1 MAKNVIISN
10 AFQNIQYI
18 DSLELSQ
25 QINDSLSITPTFP
38 TSFTNSVGVYCP
50 AYTGTSGSYEFTFPI
65 TTTYKTFRLNNNYVV
80 SNDEYPADNYI
91 QTIMIPINLPSNC
104 GSFQVTPY
112 FHNSTVPA
120 YIKQNSTFGIISSDT
135 TVELNTV
142 QFACKDS
149 NGSLVGQLEEG
160 PSGSDALASASG
172 YFKGFTDNPIY
183 EVSGS
188 SLTSTTSP
196 SFSSGLTTL
205 STGIYILYY
214 SVFAPID
221 GSNPSVC
228 PSWSIT
234 CTGDPGAG
242 DSETEEPG
250 ITEFAVTSSNTN
262 KWASVTTDA
271 VGGSTK
277 YGIYVTNESN
287 PRYTF
292 QNANFYPTTT
302 SGSLAIV
309 ELYANSDGY
318 NTGDPNITTNFTI
331 YDGVALTNASTLNM
345 GALSSN
351 DAIYGINANTK
362 QKNYVYNFTNDG
374 YANTKKMAIGGNKN
388 RRVFAIRS
396 WGSLDVN
403 HNKPSIAFIGNKD
416 TLYYDGTSKGY
427 SVGCAGATKTTS
439 ANTWV
444 SHTAGDGTKYYSITN
459 TTTNVN
465 AHTIITLTEGHT
477 YKFTLHAH
485 SELKY
490 DGVAICKTENT
501 TSFSALTKDQL
512 LSGNISTGKCS
523 GPDVISTF
531 EYTELNT
538 GIAEAER
545 RYIYFKSDS
554 STIGSK
560 DGKSFADVMVEDLGD
575 LRSDNSAPLANN
587 VTKEYGETATASVS
601 RLSSGYGDLQ
611 YRVVNSNGIIDSW
624 STTPPSR
631 TEIGE
636 TQYQARYKGDAT
648 HKASPVSTATLKITP
663 KKITKPTAVTGL
675 VYNGSNQN
683 GVKNSVGMPYA
694 TTNQNEGGTTSA
706 KNAGDYSITYTL
718 YDTTHYC
725 WRDGTIAPATVNWS
739 IAPLEAALSWGTLSW
754 TYDGNSHFTT
764 CTVSNLIGSDT
775 CTVSLSGN
783 SITNVGSTTVTAT
796 ALSNSNY
803 KLPANNTNTLTI
815 NPCMYFKKAGNWVPV
830 KEVYK
835 KINGS
840 WVKQTTTIGDVF
852 STSGKY
858 LGRYRNGSTW
868 VNLIEEKS

>member
-1 MAKNVIISN
+1 MAKNVIISD

-25 QINDSLSITPTFP
+25 QINDPLNITPTFP

-91 QTIMIPINLPSNC
+91 QTIMIPINLPVGC
-104 GSFQVTPY
+104 GDFQVTPY

-135 TVELNTV
+135 TVESNTI
-142 QFACKDS
+142 QFACESS
-149 NGSLVGQLEEG
+149 NKSLTGQLEEG
-160 PSGSDALASASG
+160 PSGSDALAGACG
-172 YFKGFTDNPIY
+172 YFDSATDNPVY

-214 SVFAPID
+214 SIFTHID
-221 GSNPSVC
+221 GTNPSVC

-234 CTGDPGAG
+234 CTGDPGTG
-242 DSETEEPG
+242 DGETEESG
-250 ITEFAVTSSNTN
+250 ITEFTVSTSNTN
-262 KWASVTTDA
+262 KWASVTTSA

-277 YGIYVTNESN
+277 YGIYVTKAAN
-287 PRYTF
+287 PIYTF
-292 QNANFYPTTT
+292 QNSDFYPTTT
-302 SGSLAIV
+302 SGSVAIV

-318 NTGDPNITTNFTI
+318 DTGDPNITTNFTI
-331 YDGVALTNASTLNM
+331 YDGVALTNSSSPNM

-362 QKNYVYNFTNDG
+362 QMNYVYNFTNNG
-374 YANTKKMAIGGNKN
+374 YADTKKMAIGGNKN

-396 WGSLDVN
+396 WGSLNVN
-403 HNKPSIAFIGNKD
+403 YNKPSIAFIGNKD

-427 SVGCAGATKTTS
+427 SVGCAGATRTTK

-459 TTTNVN
+459 TATNVN
-465 AHTIITLTEGHT
+465 ASASITLTEGHT
-477 YKFTLHAH
+477 YRFTLHVN
-485 SELKY
+485 SEYKN
-490 DGVAICKTENT
+490 DGVAICKTTNN
-501 TSFSALTKDQL
+501 TSFSALNEDQL
-512 LSGNISTGKCS
+512 LSATGKCS
-523 GPDVISTF
+523 GHNTISTF

-538 GIAEAER
+538 GEVGEAR
-545 RYIYFKSDS
+545 RYIYFKSNSSIIGS
-554 STIGSK
+554 STK
-560 DGKSFADVMVEDLGD
+560 DTKSFADVMVEDLGD
-575 LRSDNSAPLANN
+575 LREEQPAPLASN
-587 VTKEYGETATASVS
+587 VTKEYGETATGGVS

-611 YRVVNSNGIIDSW
+611 YRVVNSNGIIDPW
-624 STTPPSR
+624 SKTPPKR

-636 TQYQARYKGDAT
+636 TQYQARYRGDAT
-648 HKASPVSTATLKITP
+648 HKASPASTATLKITP

-694 TTNQNEGGTTSA
+694 TTNQNEGGTYSA

-718 YDTTHYC
+718 HDTTIYC
-725 WRDGTIAPATVNWS
+725 WSDGTTAPATVNWS
-739 IAPLEAALSWGTLSW
+739 IAPLEATLDWGILSW
-754 TYDGNSHFTT
+754 TYDGNSHLTT

-775 CTVSLSGN
+775 CTVTLSGN
-783 SITNVGSTTVTAT
+783 SITDVGSTTVTA
-796 ALSNSNY
+796 ALLSNSNY
-803 KLPANNTNTLTI
+803 TLPSDVSRTLTI
-815 NPCMYFKKAGNWVPV
+815 NPCMYFKKAGSWVPV

-835 KINGS
+835 KVNGS